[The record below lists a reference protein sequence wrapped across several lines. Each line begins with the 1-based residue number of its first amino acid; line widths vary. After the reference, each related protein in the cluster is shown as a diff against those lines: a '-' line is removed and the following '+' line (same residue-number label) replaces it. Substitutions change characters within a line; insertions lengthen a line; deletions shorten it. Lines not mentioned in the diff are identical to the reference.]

1 MGVECRNASD
11 PPGRDEAGPSAG
23 EELRGTG
30 IEARMPSDESPP
42 SGLPDDADEPA
53 PLGAPDPDP
62 DAPDTGEE
70 AMPGI
75 PTEGE
80 PPDAG

>member
-1 MGVECRNASD
+1 MMS
-11 PPGRDEAGPSAG
+11 
-23 EELRGTG
+23 
-30 IEARMPSDESPP
+30 SDESAP
-42 SGLPDDADEPA
+42 SGLPDDADEPD
-53 PLGAPDPDP
+53 PLGAPDPDA

-75 PTEGE
+75 PTQGE